1 MLSGLTTLRPTRFT
15 NDTAMPNITV
25 SPYLPA
31 SANSSLGSVYTRTT
45 LLRKMPH
52 ILLIFALSLLA
63 SSSIWA
69 QVGWNKAYENG
80 LVVSAEGV
88 ASEVGRHILQQ
99 GGNAV
104 DAAIA
109 VQFALAVT
117 LPRAGNLGGGGFM
130 VAHMADGTVASL
142 DFRERA
148 PGLAHRDM
156 YLDPDGK
163 YLSDL
168 SKTGALAVGVP
179 GTVDGMVKAHAR
191 FGSLPWED
199 LVAPAIALAR
209 EGYALSYSQASSL
222 NYTGSAFAPFEASR
236 KYFWAPCEKPSGS
249 TNTAMA
255 TNVVKATNTAMA
267 TNVAKATNTAMATNV
282 AKAANTA
289 EVTNVAKS
297 TNAAEAT
304 NVAKA
309 ANTSTS
315 NPTNAARANDP
326 GAEAAIMSVK
336 DPENPTDQVCRA
348 FEEGEHFQQND
359 LARTLEA
366 VAERGREGFYGGWVA
381 DRIVQTME
389 KYDGLISHEDLK
401 AYESVW
407 REPYVVDFRG
417 YRLHIMPPPSSG
429 SIAVGQIL
437 RMMETQELDSLEHHS
452 AAYYHLLAE
461 AMRRAFADRAHY
473 LGDPDFYP
481 VPSKAL
487 GESDYAAE
495 RMASFNPGQ
504 ATPSDNIRHGEVSM
518 IKESYE
524 TTHFSI
530 IDAQGNAVGIT
541 TTLNGSF
548 GSKLAVDGAGF
559 LLNNE
564 MDDFSAQPGT
574 PNMFGLLGGEA
585 NAIEPG
591 KRMLSSMT
599 PIIVSKDGQVRM
611 VAGAAGGPRIITAT
625 LQNVLNVV
633 LFDMNA
639 QQANAAPRIHHQ
651 WYPDR
656 LLFDPMSLSADTQ
669 ALLRAKGHSLAQTTL
684 ARVHSIVVD
693 SQGRLTG
700 GVDPRGDGYAA
711 GY

>member
-1 MLSGLTTLRPTRFT
+1 MLSGLTTLRPIRFT
-15 NDTAMPNITV
+15 NVTAMPNITV
-25 SPYLPA
+25 SPYQAVAVKSP
-31 SANSSLGSVYTRTT
+31 LGFMYT
-45 LLRKMPH
+45 KPISFSKVPH
-52 ILLIFALSLLA
+52 ILLIVALTMLA

-130 VAHMADGTVASL
+130 VVHMADGTVASL

-156 YLDPDGK
+156 YLDSGGN

-179 GTVDGMVKAHAR
+179 GTVDGMVNAYAR
-191 FGSLPWED
+191 FGSLPWAD

-222 NYTGSAFAPFEASR
+222 NYTGSVFAPFEASR
-236 KYFWAPCEKPSGS
+236 KYFWAPCEKLSVS
-249 TNTAMA
+249 T
-255 TNVVKATNTAMA
+255 
-267 TNVAKATNTAMATNV
+267 
-282 AKAANTA
+282 
-289 EVTNVAKS
+289 
-297 TNAAEAT
+297 
-304 NVAKA
+304 
-309 ANTSTS
+309 NTSTS
-315 NPTNAARANDP
+315 NLTKATKGNDP
-326 GAEAAIMSVK
+326 GAEVAIMSGK
-336 DPENPTDQVCRA
+336 DPENPTDEACRA
-348 FEEGEHFQQND
+348 FEEGEHFQQSD

-366 VAERGREGFYGGWVA
+366 VAEKGREGFYGGWVA

-407 REPYVVDFRG
+407 REPYEVDFRG

-437 RMMETQELDSLEHHS
+437 LMMETQELDSLEHHS

-481 VPSKAL
+481 VPSQAL
-487 GESDYAAE
+487 SESDYAAE
-495 RMASFNPGQ
+495 RMASFDPNR
-504 ATPSDNIRHGEVSM
+504 ATPSDKIRHGEVSM

-585 NAIEPG
+585 NAIAPG

-669 ALLRAKGHSLAQTTL
+669 DLLRTKGHSLAQTTL

>member
-1 MLSGLTTLRPTRFT
+1 
-15 NDTAMPNITV
+15 MPNITV
-25 SPYLPA
+25 SPYQAVAVKSP
-31 SANSSLGSVYTRTT
+31 LGFMYT
-45 LLRKMPH
+45 KPISFSKVPH
-52 ILLIFALSLLA
+52 ILLIFALTMLA

-130 VAHMADGTVASL
+130 VVHMADGTVASL

-156 YLDPDGK
+156 YLDSGGN

-179 GTVDGMVKAHAR
+179 GTVDGMVNAHAR
-191 FGSLPWED
+191 FGSLPWAD

-236 KYFWAPCEKPSGS
+236 KYFWAPCEKLSVS
-249 TNTAMA
+249 
-255 TNVVKATNTAMA
+255 TNTAMA
-267 TNVAKATNTAMATNV
+267 TNVAK
-282 AKAANTA
+282 
-289 EVTNVAKS
+289 S
-297 TNAAEAT
+297 
-304 NVAKA
+304 

-315 NPTNAARANDP
+315 NLTKATKGNDP
-326 GAEAAIMSVK
+326 GAEVAIMSGK
-336 DPENPTDQVCRA
+336 DPENPTDEACRV
-348 FEEGEHFQQND
+348 FEEGEHFQQSD

-366 VAERGREGFYGGWVA
+366 VAEKGREGFYGGWVA

-407 REPYVVDFRG
+407 REPYEVDFRG

-487 GESDYAAE
+487 SESDYAAE
-495 RMASFNPGQ
+495 RMASFDPNR
-504 ATPSDNIRHGEVSM
+504 ATPSDKIRHGEVSM

-585 NAIEPG
+585 NAIAPG

-669 ALLRAKGHSLAQTTL
+669 DLLRTKGHSLAQTTL

>member
-1 MLSGLTTLRPTRFT
+1 
-15 NDTAMPNITV
+15 MPNITV
-25 SPYLPA
+25 SPYQAVAVKSP
-31 SANSSLGSVYTRTT
+31 LGFMYT
-45 LLRKMPH
+45 KPISFSKVPH
-52 ILLIFALSLLA
+52 ILLIFALTMLA

-130 VAHMADGTVASL
+130 VVHMADGTVASL

-156 YLDPDGK
+156 YLDSGGN

-179 GTVDGMVKAHAR
+179 GTVDGMVNAHAR
-191 FGSLPWED
+191 FGSLPWAD

-222 NYTGSAFAPFEASR
+222 NYTGSAFAPFAASR
-236 KYFWAPCEKPSGS
+236 TYFWAPCEKLSVS
-249 TNTAMA
+249 T
-255 TNVVKATNTAMA
+255 
-267 TNVAKATNTAMATNV
+267 
-282 AKAANTA
+282 
-289 EVTNVAKS
+289 
-297 TNAAEAT
+297 
-304 NVAKA
+304 
-309 ANTSTS
+309 NTSTS
-315 NPTNAARANDP
+315 NLTKATKGNDP
-326 GAEAAIMSVK
+326 GAEVAIMSGK
-336 DPENPTDQVCRA
+336 DPENPTDEACRV
-348 FEEGEHFQQND
+348 FEEGEHFQQSD

-366 VAERGREGFYGGWVA
+366 VAEKGREGFYGGWVA

-407 REPYVVDFRG
+407 REPYEMDFRG

-473 LGDPDFYP
+473 LGDPYFYP

-487 GESDYAAE
+487 SESDYAAE
-495 RMASFNPGQ
+495 RMASFDPNR
-504 ATPSDNIRHGEVSM
+504 ATPSDKIRHGEVSM

-548 GSKLAVDGAGF
+548 GSNLAVDGAGF

-585 NAIEPG
+585 NAIAPG

-669 ALLRAKGHSLAQTTL
+669 DLLRTKGHSLAQTTL

>member
-1 MLSGLTTLRPTRFT
+1 
-15 NDTAMPNITV
+15 MPNITV
-25 SPYLPA
+25 SPYQAVAVKSP
-31 SANSSLGSVYTRTT
+31 LGFMYT
-45 LLRKMPH
+45 KPISFSKVPH
-52 ILLIFALSLLA
+52 ILLIFALTMLA

-130 VAHMADGTVASL
+130 VVHMADGTVASL

-156 YLDPDGK
+156 YLDSGGN

-191 FGSLPWED
+191 FGSLPWAD

-236 KYFWAPCEKPSGS
+236 KYFWMPCEKPSVS
-249 TNTAMA
+249 TNTA
-255 TNVVKATNTAMA
+255 KATNLAMA
-267 TNVAKATNTAMATNV
+267 SNAAKATNT
-282 AKAANTA
+282 
-289 EVTNVAKS
+289 
-297 TNAAEAT
+297 
-304 NVAKA
+304 AKA

-315 NPTNAARANDP
+315 NVTNTARAKDP
-326 GAEAAIMSVK
+326 GAEAAIMSGK
-336 DPENPTDQVCRA
+336 DTEKTSGEACRT
-348 FEEGEHFQQND
+348 FVEGEHFQQSD

-366 VAERGREGFYGGWVA
+366 VAEKGREGFYGGWVA
-381 DRIVQTME
+381 DQIVQTME

-407 REPYVVDFRG
+407 REPYEMDFRG

-487 GESDYAAE
+487 SESDYAAE
-495 RMASFNPGQ
+495 RMASFDPNR
-504 ATPSDNIRHGEVSM
+504 ATPSDKIRHGEVSM

-599 PIIVSKDGQVRM
+599 PIIVSKNGQVRM

-625 LQNVLNVV
+625 LQNVLNVL

-669 ALLRAKGHSLAQTTL
+669 ALLRAQGHELGQTNL

>member
-1 MLSGLTTLRPTRFT
+1 
-15 NDTAMPNITV
+15 MPNTTD
-25 SPYLPA
+25 SPNQAVAVHSQLGFTDTKAISFNKLPH
-31 SANSSLGSVYTRTT
+31 
-45 LLRKMPH
+45 K
-52 ILLIFALSLLA
+52 LLIFALSILA

-80 LVVSAEGV
+80 LVVSAEGA

-156 YLDPDGK
+156 YLDSGGN

-191 FGSLPWED
+191 FGSMPWAD

-222 NYTGSAFAPFEASR
+222 NYAGSAFAPFEASR
-236 KYFWAPCEKPSGS
+236 KYFWAPCKKPSIP
-249 TNTAMA
+249 TNS
-255 TNVVKATNTAMA
+255 
-267 TNVAKATNTAMATNV
+267 AKATNLT
-282 AKAANTA
+282 KAAN
-289 EVTNVAKS
+289 S
-297 TNAAEAT
+297 
-304 NVAKA
+304 
-309 ANTSTS
+309 STS
-315 NPTNAARANDP
+315 EQEYHARANDP
-326 GAEAAIMSVK
+326 GEEAAIMSDK
-336 DPENPTDQVCRA
+336 DPEKSSDQPCRA
-348 FEEGEHFQQND
+348 FEEGEHFQQTD
-359 LARTLEA
+359 LAQTL
-366 VAERGREGFYGGWVA
+366 VAIAENGRDGFYGGWVA
-381 DRIVQTME
+381 ERIIETMQS
-389 KYDGLISHEDLK
+389 YDGLISQEDLK

-407 REPYVVDFRG
+407 REPYEVFFRG

-437 RMMETQELDSLEHHS
+437 RMMETQGLDSMEYHS

-461 AMRRAFADRAHY
+461 AMRRAFADRAHF
-473 LGDPDFYP
+473 LGDPDYYP
-481 VPSKAL
+481 VPIEAL
-487 GESDYAAE
+487 SQGDYATE
-495 RMASFNPGQ
+495 RMASFNPDR
-504 ATPSDNIRHGEVSM
+504 ATPSDDIAHGKVAM
-518 IKESYE
+518 HKESYE

-530 IDAQGNAVGIT
+530 MDAQGNAVGIT

-559 LLNNE
+559 MLNNE

-585 NAIEPG
+585 NAIAPG

-599 PIIVSKDGQVRM
+599 PIIVSKDGQVKM
-611 VAGAAGGPRIITAT
+611 IAGAAGGPRIISAT
-625 LQNVLNVV
+625 LQNVLNVI
-633 LFDMNA
+633 LFGMNA

-656 LLFDPMSLSADTQ
+656 LLFDPLSLSADTQ

-693 SQGRLTG
+693 SQGRRTG

>member
-1 MLSGLTTLRPTRFT
+1 
-15 NDTAMPNITV
+15 MPNITD
-25 SPYLPA
+25 SPNQAIAVNSPLGLMYSKPLLLSKLPH
-31 SANSSLGSVYTRTT
+31 
-45 LLRKMPH
+45 M
-52 ILLIFALSLLA
+52 LLIFALSMLA

-130 VAHMADGTVASL
+130 VVHMADGTVASL

-156 YLDPDGK
+156 YLDSGGN

-191 FGSLPWED
+191 FGSLPWAD

-236 KYFWAPCEKPSGS
+236 KYFWAPCEKPSIS
-249 TNTAMA
+249 TNTAKA
-255 TNVVKATNTAMA
+255 AYVVKATNTAKA
-267 TNVAKATNTAMATNV
+267 TNADKATNT
-282 AKAANTA
+282 
-289 EVTNVAKS
+289 
-297 TNAAEAT
+297 
-304 NVAKA
+304 AKA

-315 NPTNAARANDP
+315 KVTNTGRANDP
-326 GAEAAIMSVK
+326 GAEAAIMSGK
-336 DPENPTDQVCRA
+336 DAEKPSGEACRA
-348 FEEGEHFQQND
+348 FEEGEHFEQTD

-366 VAERGREGFYGGWVA
+366 VAETGREGFYGGWVA

-407 REPYVVDFRG
+407 REPYEVDFRG

-461 AMRRAFADRAHY
+461 AMRRAFADRAQY

-481 VPSKAL
+481 VPSQAL
-487 GESDYAAE
+487 SESDYAAE
-495 RMASFNPGQ
+495 RMASFDPDR
-504 ATPSDNIRHGEVSM
+504 ATPSDKIRHGEVSM
-518 IKESYE
+518 LKESYE

-530 IDAQGNAVGIT
+530 MDAQGNAVGIT

-599 PIIVSKDGQVRM
+599 PIIVSKDGQVKM
-611 VAGAAGGPRIITAT
+611 IAGAAGGPRIITAT
-625 LQNVLNVV
+625 LQNVLNVL

-669 ALLRAKGHSLAQTTL
+669 ALLRAKGHELGQTTL

>member
-1 MLSGLTTLRPTRFT
+1 
-15 NDTAMPNITV
+15 MPNITV
-25 SPYLPA
+25 SPYQAVAVKSPLGLMYSKPLLLSKLPH
-31 SANSSLGSVYTRTT
+31 
-45 LLRKMPH
+45 M
-52 ILLIFALSLLA
+52 LLIFALTMLA
-63 SSSIWA
+63 SSCIWA

-156 YLDPDGK
+156 YLDSGGN

-179 GTVDGMVKAHAR
+179 GTVDGMVNAHAR
-191 FGSLPWED
+191 FGSLPWAD

-236 KYFWAPCEKPSGS
+236 KYFWAPCEKPSVS
-249 TNTAMA
+249 TNTAEA
-255 TNVVKATNTAMA
+255 TNA
-267 TNVAKATNTAMATNV
+267 AKATNTGKAT
-282 AKAANTA
+282 
-289 EVTNVAKS
+289 
-297 TNAAEAT
+297 
-304 NVAKA
+304 
-309 ANTSTS
+309 NTSTS
-315 NPTNAARANDP
+315 NVTNTARAKDP
-326 GAEAAIMSVK
+326 RAEAAIMSGK
-336 DPENPTDQVCRA
+336 DTEKPSGEACRA
-348 FEEGEHFQQND
+348 FEEGEHFQQTD

-366 VAERGREGFYGGWVA
+366 VAEKGREGFYGGWVA

-407 REPYVVDFRG
+407 REPYEVDFRG

-481 VPSKAL
+481 VPSQAL
-487 GESDYAAE
+487 SESDYAAE
-495 RMASFNPGQ
+495 RMASFDPDR
-504 ATPSDNIRHGEVSM
+504 ATPSDKIRHGQISM
-518 IKESYE
+518 LKESDE

-530 IDAQGNAVGIT
+530 MDAQGNAVGIT

-625 LQNVLNVV
+625 LQNVLNVL

-669 ALLRAKGHSLAQTTL
+669 ALLRAKGHELGQTTL

>member
-1 MLSGLTTLRPTRFT
+1 MLSGLTTLRPIRFT
-15 NDTAMPNITV
+15 NVTTMPNITV
-25 SPYLPA
+25 SPYQAVAVKSP
-31 SANSSLGSVYTRTT
+31 LGFMYT
-45 LLRKMPH
+45 KPISFSKVPH
-52 ILLIFALSLLA
+52 ILLIFALTMLA

-130 VAHMADGTVASL
+130 VVHMADGTVASL

-156 YLDPDGK
+156 YLDSGGN

-179 GTVDGMVKAHAR
+179 GTVDGMVNAHAR
-191 FGSLPWED
+191 FGSLPWAD

-236 KYFWAPCEKPSGS
+236 KYFWAPCEKLSVS
-249 TNTAMA
+249 TNTAEA
-255 TNVVKATNTAMA
+255 ANA
-267 TNVAKATNTAMATNV
+267 AKATN
-282 AKAANTA
+282 
-289 EVTNVAKS
+289 S
-297 TNAAEAT
+297 TEAT
-304 NVAKA
+304 NLAKA

-315 NPTNAARANDP
+315 NVTNTARANDP
-326 GAEAAIMSVK
+326 GAEAAIMSGK
-336 DPENPTDQVCRA
+336 DTEKTSGEACRT
-348 FEEGEHFQQND
+348 FVEGEHFQQSD

-366 VAERGREGFYGGWVA
+366 VAEKGREGFYGGWVA

-407 REPYVVDFRG
+407 REPYEMDFRG

-452 AAYYHLLAE
+452 AAYYHLMAE

-487 GESDYAAE
+487 SESDYAAE
-495 RMASFNPGQ
+495 RMASFDPNR
-504 ATPSDNIRHGEVSM
+504 ATPSDKIRHGEVFM

-625 LQNVLNVV
+625 LQNVLNVL

-669 ALLRAKGHSLAQTTL
+669 ALLRAQGHELGQTNL

>member
-1 MLSGLTTLRPTRFT
+1 
-15 NDTAMPNITV
+15 MPNITDYPNKAV
-25 SPYLPA
+25 AVTSPLGFIYRKAVLLNKLPH
-31 SANSSLGSVYTRTT
+31 
-45 LLRKMPH
+45 M
-52 ILLIFALSLLA
+52 LLIFALSTVA

-130 VAHMADGTVASL
+130 VVHMADGTVASL

-156 YLDPDGK
+156 YLDSGGN

-179 GTVDGMVKAHAR
+179 GTVDGMVNAHAR
-191 FGSLPWED
+191 FGSLPWAD

-236 KYFWAPCEKPSGS
+236 KYFWAPGEKPSVS
-249 TNTAMA
+249 TNTA
-255 TNVVKATNTAMA
+255 KAT
-267 TNVAKATNTAMATNV
+267 
-282 AKAANTA
+282 
-289 EVTNVAKS
+289 
-297 TNAAEAT
+297 
-304 NVAKA
+304 
-309 ANTSTS
+309 NTSTS
-315 NPTNAARANDP
+315 NPTNATKANDP
-326 GAEAAIMSVK
+326 VAEAAIMSGE
-336 DPENPTDQVCRA
+336 DAEQPSCEACRA

-366 VAERGREGFYGGWVA
+366 VAEKGREGFYGGWVA
-381 DRIVQTME
+381 DRLVQTME
-389 KYDGLISHEDLK
+389 AYDGLISHEDLK

-407 REPYVVDFRG
+407 REPYEVDFRG
-417 YRLHIMPPPSSG
+417 CRLHIMPPPSSG

-481 VPSKAL
+481 VPSQAL
-487 GESDYAAE
+487 SGSDYAAE
-495 RMASFNPGQ
+495 RMASFDPDR
-504 ATPSDNIRHGEVSM
+504 ATPSDNIRHGEV
-518 IKESYE
+518 Y
-524 TTHFSI
+524 
-530 IDAQGNAVGIT
+530 
-541 TTLNGSF
+541 
-548 GSKLAVDGAGF
+548 
-559 LLNNE
+559 
-564 MDDFSAQPGT
+564 
-574 PNMFGLLGGEA
+574 
-585 NAIEPG
+585 
-591 KRMLSSMT
+591 MLWELY
-599 PIIVSKDGQVRM
+599 
-611 VAGAAGGPRIITAT
+611 
-625 LQNVLNVV
+625 LQL
-633 LFDMNA
+633 
-639 QQANAAPRIHHQ
+639 
-651 WYPDR
+651 
-656 LLFDPMSLSADTQ
+656 
-669 ALLRAKGHSLAQTTL
+669 
-684 ARVHSIVVD
+684 
-693 SQGRLTG
+693 
-700 GVDPRGDGYAA
+700 
-711 GY
+711 

>member
-1 MLSGLTTLRPTRFT
+1 MLSGLTTLRPIRFT
-15 NDTAMPNITV
+15 NVTAMPNITV
-25 SPYLPA
+25 SPYQAVAVKSP
-31 SANSSLGSVYTRTT
+31 LGFMYT
-45 LLRKMPH
+45 KPISFSKVPH
-52 ILLIFALSLLA
+52 ILLIFALTMLA

-130 VAHMADGTVASL
+130 VVHMADGTVASL

-156 YLDPDGK
+156 YLDSGGN

-191 FGSLPWED
+191 FGSLPWAD

-236 KYFWAPCEKPSGS
+236 KYFWAPCEKLSVS
-249 TNTAMA
+249 TNTAE
-255 TNVVKATNTAMA
+255 
-267 TNVAKATNTAMATNV
+267 
-282 AKAANTA
+282 AANA
-289 EVTNVAKS
+289 
-297 TNAAEAT
+297 
-304 NVAKA
+304 AKA

-315 NPTNAARANDP
+315 NVTNTARANDP
-326 GAEAAIMSVK
+326 GAEAAIMSGK
-336 DPENPTDQVCRA
+336 DTEKPSGEACRA
-348 FEEGEHFQQND
+348 FEEGEHFQQTD

-366 VAERGREGFYGGWVA
+366 VAEKGREGFYGGWVA

-407 REPYVVDFRG
+407 REPYEVDFRG

-461 AMRRAFADRAHY
+461 AMRRAFADRAQY

-481 VPSKAL
+481 VPSQAL
-487 GESDYAAE
+487 SESDYATE
-495 RMASFNPGQ
+495 RMASFDPDR
-504 ATPSDNIRHGEVSM
+504 ATPSDKIRHGQISM
-518 IKESYE
+518 LKESDE

-530 IDAQGNAVGIT
+530 MDAQGNAVGIT

-599 PIIVSKDGQVRM
+599 PIIVSKNGQVRM

-625 LQNVLNVV
+625 LQNVLNVL

-669 ALLRAKGHSLAQTTL
+669 ALLRAQGHELGQTNL

>member
-1 MLSGLTTLRPTRFT
+1 VKMLSGLTTLRPIRFT
-15 NDTAMPNITV
+15 NDTAMPNIAV
-25 SPYLPA
+25 SPYQAA
-31 SANSSLGSVYTRTT
+31 SATPPFGLIYT
-45 LLRKMPH
+45 KAASFSKVPH

-148 PGLAHRDM
+148 PGLAYRDM
-156 YLDPDGK
+156 YLDTDGN

-191 FGSLPWED
+191 FGSLPWAD
-199 LVAPAIALAR
+199 LVAPAIVLAR

-222 NYTGSAFAPFEASR
+222 NYNGSAFTPFEASR
-236 KYFWAPCEKPSGS
+236 KYFWAPCEKPSVS
-249 TNTAMA
+249 TNTAKGS
-255 TNVVKATNTAMA
+255 NVDKDA
-267 TNVAKATNTAMATNV
+267 
-282 AKAANTA
+282 
-289 EVTNVAKS
+289 S
-297 TNAAEAT
+297 
-304 NVAKA
+304 
-309 ANTSTS
+309 TSTS
-315 NPTNAARANDP
+315 NPENTEKATNP
-326 GAEAAIMSVK
+326 GEA
-336 DPENPTDQVCRA
+336 CRA
-348 FEEGEHFQQND
+348 FEEGEHFQQTD
-359 LARTLEA
+359 LALTLEA
-366 VAERGREGFYGGWVA
+366 VVEKGREGFYGGWVA

-401 AYESVW
+401 VYESVW
-407 REPYVVDFRG
+407 REPYEVDFRG

-481 VPSKAL
+481 VPSQAL
-487 GESDYAAE
+487 SESDYAVE
-495 RMASFNPGQ
+495 RMASFDPDQ
-504 ATPSDNIRHGEVSM
+504 ATPSDKIRHGEVSM
-518 IKESYE
+518 LKESHE

-599 PIIVSKDGQVRM
+599 PIIVSKGGQVRM

-625 LQNVLNVV
+625 LQNVLNVM
-633 LFDMNA
+633 LFDMKA

-669 ALLRAKGHSLAQTTL
+669 ALLRAKGHELGQTTL

-693 SQGRLTG
+693 LQGRLTG

>member
-1 MLSGLTTLRPTRFT
+1 ML
-15 NDTAMPNITV
+15 NNTV
-25 SPYLPA
+25 STSQA
-31 SANSSLGSVYTRTT
+31 KSANSPLGLNNTKTV
-45 LLRKMPH
+45 LLSKMPR
-52 ILLIFALSLLA
+52 ILLLLSLSILA
-63 SSSIWA
+63 SASIWA

-80 LVVSAEGV
+80 LVVSAEGA
-88 ASEVGRHILQQ
+88 ASEVGRYILQQ

-109 VQFALAVT
+109 VQFALTVT

-156 YLDPDGK
+156 YLDSEGN

-179 GTVDGMVKAHAR
+179 GTVDGMTKAYAR
-191 FGSLPWED
+191 FGSMPWAD

-222 NYTGSAFAPFEASR
+222 NYAGLAFAPFEASK
-236 KYFWAPCEKPSGS
+236 KYFWASCEKSDIS
-249 TNTAMA
+249 TNMNSAE
-255 TNVVKATNTAMA
+255 VVSLDKATNS
-267 TNVAKATNTAMATNV
+267 
-282 AKAANTA
+282 
-289 EVTNVAKS
+289 S
-297 TNAAEAT
+297 TDNSKNEA
-304 NVAKA
+304 
-309 ANTSTS
+309 
-315 NPTNAARANDP
+315 
-326 GAEAAIMSVK
+326 
-336 DPENPTDQVCRA
+336 CRA
-348 FEEGEHFQQND
+348 FEEGEHFQQID

-366 VAERGREGFYGGWVA
+366 IAENGRDGFYEGWVAERILE
-381 DRIVQTME
+381 TMT
-389 KYDGLISHEDLK
+389 KYNGLISHEDLK
-401 AYESVW
+401 AYKSIW
-407 REPYVVDFRG
+407 RIPYKVNFRG
-417 YRLHIMPPPSSG
+417 YQLHIMPPPSSG

-437 RMMETQELDSLEHHS
+437 RMMETQDLDSMEHHS
-452 AAYYHLLAE
+452 AAYYHLLTE

-473 LGDPDFYP
+473 LGDPDFYSIP
-481 VPSKAL
+481 NEELSKSA
-487 GESDYAAE
+487 YAAE
-495 RMASFNPGQ
+495 RMASFDPDR
-504 ATPSDNIRHGEVSM
+504 ATPSDEITHGEVAM
-518 IKESYE
+518 LQESYE

-530 IDAQGNAVGIT
+530 MDSQGNAVGIT

-548 GSKLAVDGAGF
+548 GSKLAVNGAGF
-559 LLNNE
+559 MLNNE

-585 NAIEPG
+585 NAIAPG

-599 PIIVSKDGQVRM
+599 PIIVSKDGQVKM
-611 VAGAAGGPRIITAT
+611 IAGAAGGPRIISAT
-625 LQNVLNVV
+625 LQNVLNVL
-633 LFDMNA
+633 LFGMNA

-669 ALLRAKGHSLAQTTL
+669 ALLRAKGHSLTPTTL

-693 SQGRLTG
+693 SQGRRTG

>member
-1 MLSGLTTLRPTRFT
+1 
-15 NDTAMPNITV
+15 MPNITV
-25 SPYLPA
+25 SPYQAVAVKSP
-31 SANSSLGSVYTRTT
+31 LGFMYT
-45 LLRKMPH
+45 KPISFSKVPH
-52 ILLIFALSLLA
+52 ILLIFALTMLA

-130 VAHMADGTVASL
+130 VVHMADGTVASL

-156 YLDPDGK
+156 YLDSGGN

-191 FGSLPWED
+191 FGSLPWAD

-236 KYFWAPCEKPSGS
+236 KYFWAPCEKLSVS
-249 TNTAMA
+249 TNTAEA
-255 TNVVKATNTAMA
+255 ANA
-267 TNVAKATNTAMATNV
+267 AKATN
-282 AKAANTA
+282 
-289 EVTNVAKS
+289 S
-297 TNAAEAT
+297 TEAT
-304 NVAKA
+304 NAAKA

-315 NPTNAARANDP
+315 NVTNTARANDP
-326 GAEAAIMSVK
+326 GAEAAIMSGK
-336 DPENPTDQVCRA
+336 DTEKTSGEACRT
-348 FEEGEHFQQND
+348 FVEGEHFQQSD

-366 VAERGREGFYGGWVA
+366 VAEKGREGFYGGWVA

-407 REPYVVDFRG
+407 REPYEMDFRG

-487 GESDYAAE
+487 SESDYAAE
-495 RMASFNPGQ
+495 RMASFDPNR
-504 ATPSDNIRHGEVSM
+504 ATPSDKIRHGEVSM

-599 PIIVSKDGQVRM
+599 PIIVSKNGQVRM

-625 LQNVLNVV
+625 LQNVLNVL

-669 ALLRAKGHSLAQTTL
+669 ALLRAQGHELGQTNL

>member
-1 MLSGLTTLRPTRFT
+1 MMLGLTTFNYILFKNHTT
-15 NDTAMPNITV
+15 MPNVTFYTNQTAY
-25 SPYLPA
+25 SY
-31 SANSSLGSVYTRTT
+31 SLFGLMHTKAALIRSVP
-45 LLRKMPH
+45 L
-52 ILLIFALSLLA
+52 ILLFIGLFLSM
-63 SSSIWA
+63 SFSVRA
-69 QVGWNKAYENG
+69 QIGWNKAYENG
-80 LVVSAEGV
+80 LVVTAEGT
-88 ASEVGRHILQQ
+88 ASKVGRHILQQ
-99 GGNAV
+99 GGNAI

-148 PGLAHRDM
+148 PMLAHRDM
-156 YLDPDGK
+156 YLDSDGK

-168 SKTGALAVGVP
+168 SKTGSLAVGVP
-179 GTVDGMVKAHAR
+179 GTVDGMAKAHSR
-191 FGSLPWED
+191 FGSLAWAD
-199 LVAPAIALAR
+199 LIAPAIALAS

-222 NYTGSAFAPFEASR
+222 NNAGSAFAPFEESR
-236 KYFWAPCEKPSGS
+236 KYFWAPCEKPNISS
-249 TNTAMA
+249 NTMK
-255 TNVVKATNTAMA
+255 TSN
-267 TNVAKATNTAMATNV
+267 
-282 AKAANTA
+282 
-289 EVTNVAKS
+289 S
-297 TNAAEAT
+297 AEAT
-304 NVAKA
+304 N
-309 ANTSTS
+309 TSS
-315 NPTNAARANDP
+315 GDQKN
-326 GAEAAIMSVK
+326 EA
-336 DPENPTDQVCRA
+336 CRA
-348 FEEGEHFQQND
+348 FGEGEYFLQID

-366 VAERGREGFYGGWVA
+366 IAENGRDGFYEGWVAERFV
-381 DRIVQTME
+381 DTMT
-389 KYDGLISHEDLK
+389 KYNGLISHEDLE

-407 REPYVVDFRG
+407 RKPYEVDFQG

-437 RMMETQELDSLEHHS
+437 RMMETQELDSMKHHS

-473 LGDPDFYP
+473 LGDPDYFP

-487 GESDYAAE
+487 SHSDYATE
-495 RMASFNPGQ
+495 RMASFDLDR
-504 ATPSDNIRHGEVSM
+504 ATPSEDLVHGEVT
-518 IKESYE
+518 ILQESYE

-530 IDAQGNAVGIT
+530 MDAQGNAVGIT

-559 LLNNE
+559 MLNNE
-564 MDDFSAQPGT
+564 MDDFSAQPGM

-585 NAIEPG
+585 NAIAPG

-599 PIIVSKDGQVRM
+599 PIIVSKDGQVKM
-611 VAGAAGGPRIITAT
+611 IAGAAGGPRIISAT
-625 LQNVLNVV
+625 LQNVLNVL

-656 LLFDPMSLSADTQ
+656 LFFDHMSLSADTQ
-669 ALLRAKGHSLAQTTL
+669 ALLRTKGHSLAQTTL

-693 SQGRLTG
+693 SKGHLTG

>member
-1 MLSGLTTLRPTRFT
+1 MLNNT
-15 NDTAMPNITV
+15 
-25 SPYLPA
+25 LPA
-31 SANSSLGSVYTRTT
+31 SQARSGNSPLGLINTKAILFS
-45 LLRKMPH
+45 KMSH
-52 ILLIFALSLLA
+52 ILLLLSLSILA

-69 QVGWNKAYENG
+69 QVGWNKAYKNG
-80 LVVSAEGV
+80 LVVSAEGA
-88 ASEVGRHILQQ
+88 ASEVGRYILQK

-156 YLDPDGK
+156 YLDSEGN

-179 GTVDGMVKAHAR
+179 GTVDGMAKAYAR
-191 FGSLPWED
+191 FGSMPWAD

-209 EGYALSYSQASSL
+209 EGFTLSYSQASSL
-222 NYTGSAFAPFEASR
+222 NYAGLAFAPFETSR
-236 KYFWAPCEKPSGS
+236 KYFWASCKKSDSS
-249 TNTAMA
+249 TNMNSAE
-255 TNVVKATNTAMA
+255 VISLEKATNS
-267 TNVAKATNTAMATNV
+267 
-282 AKAANTA
+282 
-289 EVTNVAKS
+289 S
-297 TNAAEAT
+297 TDNSKNEA
-304 NVAKA
+304 
-309 ANTSTS
+309 
-315 NPTNAARANDP
+315 
-326 GAEAAIMSVK
+326 
-336 DPENPTDQVCRA
+336 CRA
-348 FEEGEHFQQND
+348 FEEGEHFQQID

-366 VAERGREGFYGGWVA
+366 IAENGRDGFYEGWVAER
-381 DRIVQTME
+381 IVETMT
-389 KYDGLISHEDLK
+389 KYNGLISHEDLK
-401 AYESVW
+401 TYKSIW
-407 REPYVVDFRG
+407 RIPYKVNFRG
-417 YRLHIMPPPSSG
+417 YQLHIMPPPSSG

-437 RMMETQELDSLEHHS
+437 RMIETQELDSMEHHS
-452 AAYYHLLAE
+452 AAYYHLLTE

-473 LGDPDFYP
+473 LGDPDFYSIP
-481 VPSKAL
+481 NEELSQS
-487 GESDYAAE
+487 GYAAE
-495 RMASFNPGQ
+495 RMASFDPDR
-504 ATPSDNIRHGEVSM
+504 ATPSDEITHGEVAM
-518 IKESYE
+518 LQESYE

-530 IDAQGNAVGIT
+530 MDAQGNAVGIT

-559 LLNNE
+559 MLNNE
-564 MDDFSAQPGT
+564 MDDFSAQPGM
-574 PNMFGLLGGEA
+574 PNMFGLLGGDA

-599 PIIVSKDGQVRM
+599 PVIVSKDGQIKM
-611 VAGAAGGPRIITAT
+611 IAGAAGGPRIISAT
-625 LQNVLNVV
+625 LQNVLNVL
-633 LFDMNA
+633 LFGMNA

-656 LLFDPMSLSADTQ
+656 LFFDPMSLSADTQ
-669 ALLRAKGHSLAQTTL
+669 ALLKAKGHSLAQSTL

-693 SQGRLTG
+693 SKGHLTG

>member
-1 MLSGLTTLRPTRFT
+1 MLSGLTNLRSIQYTK
-15 NDTAMPNITV
+15 DSAMLKITVFSSQAKSLNSPHGLIHTKAVLLSKIPNI
-25 SPYLPA
+25 
-31 SANSSLGSVYTRTT
+31 
-45 LLRKMPH
+45 LLLMV
-52 ILLIFALSLLA
+52 ISILA

-69 QVGWNKAYENG
+69 QVGWNKAYKNG
-80 LVVSAEGV
+80 LVVSAEGA
-88 ASEVGRHILQQ
+88 ASKVGRYILQQ

-156 YLDPDGK
+156 YLDSEGN

-179 GTVDGMVKAHAR
+179 GTVDGMAKAHAR
-191 FGSLPWED
+191 FGSMPWAD
-199 LVAPAIALAR
+199 LVAPAISLAR

-222 NYTGSAFAPFEASR
+222 NYTSSAFAPFEASR
-236 KYFWAPCEKPSGS
+236 KYFWATCEKSNIP
-249 TNTAMA
+249 TNTNIAEA
-255 TNVVKATNTAMA
+255 ASVDKATNSSTDDSK
-267 TNVAKATNTAMATNV
+267 N
-282 AKAANTA
+282 
-289 EVTNVAKS
+289 KS
-297 TNAAEAT
+297 
-304 NVAKA
+304 
-309 ANTSTS
+309 
-315 NPTNAARANDP
+315 
-326 GAEAAIMSVK
+326 
-336 DPENPTDQVCRA
+336 CRA
-348 FEEGEHFQQND
+348 FEEGEHFQQID
-359 LARTLEA
+359 LALTLEA
-366 VAERGREGFYGGWVA
+366 IAENGRDGFYKGWVAER
-381 DRIVQTME
+381 IVKTMK
-389 KYDGLISHEDLK
+389 KYNGLISHEDLM
-401 AYESVW
+401 AYKSVW
-407 REPYVVDFRG
+407 RVPYEINFRG

-437 RMMETQELDSLEHHS
+437 RMMETQELDSMEHHS
-452 AAYYHLLAE
+452 AAYYHLLTE

-473 LGDPDFYP
+473 LGDPDFYM
-481 VPSKAL
+481 VPNEAL
-487 GESDYAAE
+487 SQSGYAAD
-495 RMASFNPGQ
+495 RMASFDIDR
-504 ATPSDNIRHGEVSM
+504 ATPSEEIAHGEVA
-518 IKESYE
+518 ILQESYE

-548 GSKLAVDGAGF
+548 GSKLAVNGAGF
-559 LLNNE
+559 MLNNE

-585 NAIEPG
+585 NAIAPG

-599 PIIVSKDGQVRM
+599 PIIVSKDGKVKM
-611 VAGAAGGPRIITAT
+611 IAGAAGGPRIISAT
-625 LQNVLNVV
+625 LQNVLNVL
-633 LFDMNA
+633 LFGMNA

-651 WYPDR
+651 WYPDQ
-656 LLFDPMSLSADTQ
+656 LFFDPMSLSADTQ
-669 ALLRAKGHSLAQTTL
+669 ALLRAKGHSLTQTTL

-693 SQGRLTG
+693 SQGRRTG

>member
-1 MLSGLTTLRPTRFT
+1 
-15 NDTAMPNITV
+15 MPNTTD
-25 SPYLPA
+25 SPNQAVAVHSPLGFTDTKAISINKLPH
-31 SANSSLGSVYTRTT
+31 V
-45 LLRKMPH
+45 
-52 ILLIFALSLLA
+52 LLIFALSILA

-80 LVVSAEGV
+80 LVVSAEGA

-156 YLDPDGK
+156 YLDSGGS

-191 FGSLPWED
+191 FGSMPWAD

-222 NYTGSAFAPFEASR
+222 NYAGSAFAPFEASR
-236 KYFWAPCEKPSGS
+236 KYFWAPCKKPSVS
-249 TNTAMA
+249 TN
-255 TNVVKATNTAMA
+255 V
-267 TNVAKATNTAMATNV
+267 
-282 AKAANTA
+282 
-289 EVTNVAKS
+289 
-297 TNAAEAT
+297 
-304 NVAKA
+304 
-309 ANTSTS
+309 
-315 NPTNAARANDP
+315 ARANDP
-326 GAEAAIMSVK
+326 GAEAAIMSGEEAEK
-336 DPENPTDQVCRA
+336 SSDQPCRA
-348 FEEGEHFQQND
+348 FEEGEHFQQTD
-359 LARTLEA
+359 LAKTLEA
-366 VAERGREGFYGGWVA
+366 IARNGRDGFYEGWVAER
-381 DRIVQTME
+381 IVETME
-389 KYDGLISHEDLK
+389 RYDGLISQEDLK

-407 REPYVVDFRG
+407 REPYEVDFRG

-437 RMMETQELDSLEHHS
+437 RMMETQELDSMEYHS

-473 LGDPDFYP
+473 LGDPDYYP
-481 VPSKAL
+481 VPSQAL
-487 GESDYAAE
+487 SQSDYAAE
-495 RMASFNPGQ
+495 RMANFNPDR
-504 ATPSDNIRHGEVSM
+504 ATPSDEIAHGEVAM
-518 IKESYE
+518 LKESYE

-530 IDAQGNAVGIT
+530 MDAQGNAVGIT

-559 LLNNE
+559 MLNNE

-585 NAIEPG
+585 NAIAPG

-599 PIIVSKDGQVRM
+599 PIIVSKDGQVKM
-611 VAGAAGGPRIITAT
+611 IAGAAGGPRIITAT
-625 LQNVLNVV
+625 LQNVLNVL

-693 SQGRLTG
+693 SQGRRTG

>member
-1 MLSGLTTLRPTRFT
+1 
-15 NDTAMPNITV
+15 MPNITV
-25 SPYLPA
+25 SPYQA
-31 SANSSLGSVYTRTT
+31 VAVRSLLGLMYT
-45 LLRKMPH
+45 KPISFSKVPH
-52 ILLIFALSLLA
+52 ILLIFALTMLA
-63 SSSIWA
+63 SSCIWA

-148 PGLAHRDM
+148 PRLAHRDM
-156 YLDPDGK
+156 YLDSGGN

-179 GTVDGMVKAHAR
+179 GTVDGMVNAHAR
-191 FGSLPWED
+191 FGSLPWAD

-236 KYFWAPCEKPSGS
+236 KYFWAPCKKPTVS
-249 TNTAMA
+249 TNTA
-255 TNVVKATNTAMA
+255 
-267 TNVAKATNTAMATNV
+267 
-282 AKAANTA
+282 
-289 EVTNVAKS
+289 E
-297 TNAAEAT
+297 
-304 NVAKA
+304 A

-315 NPTNAARANDP
+315 NVTNTARAKDP
-326 GAEAAIMSVK
+326 GAEAAIMSGK
-336 DPENPTDQVCRA
+336 DTEKPSGEACRA
-348 FEEGEHFQQND
+348 FEEGEHFQQTD

-366 VAERGREGFYGGWVA
+366 VAEKGREGFYGGWVA

-407 REPYVVDFRG
+407 REPYEVDFRG

-481 VPSKAL
+481 VPSQAL
-487 GESDYAAE
+487 SESDYATE
-495 RMASFNPGQ
+495 RMASFDPDR
-504 ATPSDNIRHGEVSM
+504 ATPSDKIRHGQISM
-518 IKESYE
+518 LKESDE

-530 IDAQGNAVGIT
+530 VDAQGNAVGIT

-625 LQNVLNVV
+625 LQNVLNVL

-669 ALLRAKGHSLAQTTL
+669 ALLRAKGHELGQTTL

>member
-1 MLSGLTTLRPTRFT
+1 MLSGLTTLRPIRFT
-15 NDTAMPNITV
+15 NDTAMHHITV
-25 SPYLPA
+25 SPYQAVAVKSP
-31 SANSSLGSVYTRTT
+31 LGLMYT
-45 LLRKMPH
+45 KPISFSKVPH
-52 ILLIFALSLLA
+52 ILLIVALTMLA
-63 SSSIWA
+63 SSSLWA

-156 YLDPDGK
+156 YLDSDGK

-191 FGSLPWED
+191 FGSLPWAD

-222 NYTGSAFAPFEASR
+222 NYTGTAFAPFEASR
-236 KYFWAPCEKPSGS
+236 KYFWAPCEKPSVS
-249 TNTAMA
+249 
-255 TNVVKATNTAMA
+255 
-267 TNVAKATNTAMATNV
+267 TNTAMATNV
-282 AKAANTA
+282 AKAANTD
-289 EVTNVAKS
+289 
-297 TNAAEAT
+297 EAT
-304 NVAKA
+304 N
-309 ANTSTS
+309 T
-315 NPTNAARANDP
+315 
-326 GAEAAIMSVK
+326 AEAIGLA
-336 DPENPTDQVCRA
+336 NPTDEACRA
-348 FEEGEHFQQND
+348 FEEGEHFQQSD

-407 REPYVVDFRG
+407 RDPYEMDFRG

-487 GESDYAAE
+487 SESDYAAE
-495 RMASFNPGQ
+495 RMASFDPNR
-504 ATPSDNIRHGEVSM
+504 ATPSDKIRHGEVSM

-585 NAIEPG
+585 NAIAPG

>member
-1 MLSGLTTLRPTRFT
+1 
-15 NDTAMPNITV
+15 MPNITV
-25 SPYLPA
+25 SPYQAVAVKSPLGLMYSKPLLLSKLPH
-31 SANSSLGSVYTRTT
+31 
-45 LLRKMPH
+45 M
-52 ILLIFALSLLA
+52 LLIFALTMLA
-63 SSSIWA
+63 SSCIWA

-156 YLDPDGK
+156 YLDSGGN

-179 GTVDGMVKAHAR
+179 GTVDGMVNAHAR
-191 FGSLPWED
+191 FGSLPWAD

-236 KYFWAPCEKPSGS
+236 KYFWAPCEKPSVS
-249 TNTAMA
+249 TNTAEA
-255 TNVVKATNTAMA
+255 TNA
-267 TNVAKATNTAMATNV
+267 AKATNTGKAT
-282 AKAANTA
+282 
-289 EVTNVAKS
+289 
-297 TNAAEAT
+297 
-304 NVAKA
+304 
-309 ANTSTS
+309 NTSTS
-315 NPTNAARANDP
+315 NVTNTARAKDP
-326 GAEAAIMSVK
+326 VAEAAIMSGK
-336 DPENPTDQVCRA
+336 DTEKPSGEACRA
-348 FEEGEHFQQND
+348 FEEGEHFQQTD

-366 VAERGREGFYGGWVA
+366 VAEKGREGFYGGWVA

-407 REPYVVDFRG
+407 REPYEVDFRG

-481 VPSKAL
+481 VPSQAL
-487 GESDYAAE
+487 SESDYAAE
-495 RMASFNPGQ
+495 RMASFDPDR
-504 ATPSDNIRHGEVSM
+504 ATPSDKIRHGQISM
-518 IKESYE
+518 LKESDE

-530 IDAQGNAVGIT
+530 MDAQGNAVGIT

-625 LQNVLNVV
+625 LQNVLNVL

-669 ALLRAKGHSLAQTTL
+669 ALLRAKGHELGQTTL

>member
-1 MLSGLTTLRPTRFT
+1 
-15 NDTAMPNITV
+15 MPNITV
-25 SPYLPA
+25 SPYQAVAVKSP
-31 SANSSLGSVYTRTT
+31 LGFMYT
-45 LLRKMPH
+45 KPISFSKVPH
-52 ILLIFALSLLA
+52 ILLIFALTMLA

-130 VAHMADGTVASL
+130 VVHMADGTVASL

-156 YLDPDGK
+156 YLDSGGN

-179 GTVDGMVKAHAR
+179 GTVDGMVNAHAR
-191 FGSLPWED
+191 FGSLPWAD

-236 KYFWAPCEKPSGS
+236 KYFWAPCEKPSVS
-249 TNTAMA
+249 TNT
-255 TNVVKATNTAMA
+255 
-267 TNVAKATNTAMATNV
+267 AKATNT
-282 AKAANTA
+282 
-289 EVTNVAKS
+289 
-297 TNAAEAT
+297 
-304 NVAKA
+304 
-309 ANTSTS
+309 STS
-315 NPTNAARANDP
+315 NVTNTARANDP
-326 GAEAAIMSVK
+326 GAEAAIMSGK
-336 DPENPTDQVCRA
+336 DTEKTSGEACRA
-348 FEEGEHFQQND
+348 FVEGEHFQQSD

-366 VAERGREGFYGGWVA
+366 VAEKGREGFYGGWVA

-407 REPYVVDFRG
+407 REPYEMDFRG

-487 GESDYAAE
+487 SESDYAAE
-495 RMASFNPGQ
+495 RMASFDPNR
-504 ATPSDNIRHGEVSM
+504 ATPSDKIRHGEVSM

-625 LQNVLNVV
+625 LQNVLNVL

-669 ALLRAKGHSLAQTTL
+669 ALLRAQGHELGQTNL

>member
-1 MLSGLTTLRPTRFT
+1 MLSGLTTLRPIRFT
-15 NDTAMPNITV
+15 NVTAMPNITV
-25 SPYLPA
+25 SPYQAVAVKSP
-31 SANSSLGSVYTRTT
+31 LGFMYT
-45 LLRKMPH
+45 KPISFSKVPH
-52 ILLIFALSLLA
+52 ILLIFALTMLA

-130 VAHMADGTVASL
+130 VVHMADGTVASL

-156 YLDPDGK
+156 YLDSGGN

-179 GTVDGMVKAHAR
+179 GTVDGMVNAHAR
-191 FGSLPWED
+191 FGSLPWAD

-236 KYFWAPCEKPSGS
+236 KYFWAPCEKLSGS
-249 TNTAMA
+249 TNTAEA
-255 TNVVKATNTAMA
+255 ANA
-267 TNVAKATNTAMATNV
+267 AKATN
-282 AKAANTA
+282 
-289 EVTNVAKS
+289 S
-297 TNAAEAT
+297 TEAT
-304 NVAKA
+304 NAAKA

-315 NPTNAARANDP
+315 NVTNTARANDP
-326 GAEAAIMSVK
+326 GAEAAIMSDK
-336 DPENPTDQVCRA
+336 DTEKPSGEACRA
-348 FEEGEHFQQND
+348 FEEGEHFQQTD

-366 VAERGREGFYGGWVA
+366 VAEKGREGFYGGWVA
-381 DRIVQTME
+381 DRIVQTMK
-389 KYDGLISHEDLK
+389 KYDGLISHGDLK

-407 REPYVVDFRG
+407 REPYEVDFWG

-437 RMMETQELDSLEHHS
+437 RMMETQELDSLKHHS

-487 GESDYAAE
+487 SESDYAAE
-495 RMASFNPGQ
+495 RMASFDPNR
-504 ATPSDNIRHGEVSM
+504 ATPSDKIRHGEVSM

-625 LQNVLNVV
+625 LQNVLNVL

-669 ALLRAKGHSLAQTTL
+669 ALLRAKGHELGQTTL
-684 ARVHSIVVD
+684 ARGHSIVVD

>member
-1 MLSGLTTLRPTRFT
+1 MLSGLTTLRPIRFT
-15 NDTAMPNITV
+15 NVTAMPNITV
-25 SPYLPA
+25 SPYQAVAVKSP
-31 SANSSLGSVYTRTT
+31 LGFMYT
-45 LLRKMPH
+45 KPISFSKVPH
-52 ILLIFALSLLA
+52 ILLIFALTMLA

-130 VAHMADGTVASL
+130 VVHMADGTVASL

-156 YLDPDGK
+156 YLDSGGN

-179 GTVDGMVKAHAR
+179 GTVDGMVNAHAR
-191 FGSLPWED
+191 FGSLPWAD

-236 KYFWAPCEKPSGS
+236 KYFWAPCEKPSVS
-249 TNTAMA
+249 TNT
-255 TNVVKATNTAMA
+255 
-267 TNVAKATNTAMATNV
+267 
-282 AKAANTA
+282 
-289 EVTNVAKS
+289 
-297 TNAAEAT
+297 
-304 NVAKA
+304 AKA

-315 NPTNAARANDP
+315 NVTNTARAKDP
-326 GAEAAIMSVK
+326 GAEAAIMSGK
-336 DPENPTDQVCRA
+336 DTEKTSGEACRA
-348 FEEGEHFQQND
+348 FVEGEHFQQSD

-366 VAERGREGFYGGWVA
+366 VAEKGREGFYGGWVA

-407 REPYVVDFRG
+407 REPYEVDFWG

-487 GESDYAAE
+487 SESDYAAE
-495 RMASFNPGQ
+495 RMASFDPNR
-504 ATPSDNIRHGEVSM
+504 ATPSDKIRHGEVSM

-599 PIIVSKDGQVRM
+599 PIIVSKNGQVRM

-625 LQNVLNVV
+625 LQNVLNVL

-669 ALLRAKGHSLAQTTL
+669 ALLRAQGHELGQTNL

>member
-1 MLSGLTTLRPTRFT
+1 
-15 NDTAMPNITV
+15 MPNITDYPNKAV
-25 SPYLPA
+25 ALNSPLGFINRKAVLLNKLPH
-31 SANSSLGSVYTRTT
+31 
-45 LLRKMPH
+45 M
-52 ILLIFALSLLA
+52 LLIFALSTLA
-63 SSSIWA
+63 NSSIWA

-156 YLDPDGK
+156 YLDSDGN

-191 FGSLPWED
+191 FGSMPWAD

-236 KYFWAPCEKPSGS
+236 KYFWAPCEKPSVT
-249 TNTAMA
+249 TNTAKA
-255 TNVVKATNTAMA
+255 TSATKATNTAEA
-267 TNVAKATNTAMATNV
+267 TGLAKAT
-282 AKAANTA
+282 
-289 EVTNVAKS
+289 
-297 TNAAEAT
+297 
-304 NVAKA
+304 
-309 ANTSTS
+309 NTSTS
-315 NPTNAARANDP
+315 NPTNATKANDP
-326 GAEAAIMSVK
+326 GAEAAIMSGE
-336 DPENPTDQVCRA
+336 DAEQPSGEACRS

-366 VAERGREGFYGGWVA
+366 VAEKGREGFYGGWVA

-389 KYDGLISHEDLK
+389 AYDGLISHEDLK

-407 REPYVVDFRG
+407 REPYEVDFRG

-437 RMMETQELDSLEHHS
+437 RMMETQVLDSLEHHS

-461 AMRRAFADRAHY
+461 AMRRAFADRAYY

-481 VPSKAL
+481 VPSQAL
-487 GESDYAAE
+487 IESDYAAE
-495 RMASFNPGQ
+495 RMASFDPDR

-518 IKESYE
+518 LKESYE

-530 IDAQGNAVGIT
+530 MDAQGNAVGIT

-656 LLFDPMSLSADTQ
+656 LVFDPMSLSADTQ
-669 ALLRAKGHSLAQTTL
+669 ALLRAKGHYLAQTTL

>member
-1 MLSGLTTLRPTRFT
+1 ML
-15 NDTAMPNITV
+15 NITV
-25 SPYLPA
+25 STSQA
-31 SANSSLGSVYTRTT
+31 RSANSLLGLIYTKTVSLN
-45 LLRKMPH
+45 KMPH
-52 ILLIFALSLLA
+52 ILLFLSLSVLA

-69 QVGWNKAYENG
+69 QIGWNKAYENG
-80 LVVSAEGV
+80 LVVSAEGA
-88 ASEVGRHILQQ
+88 ASKVGRYILQQ

-130 VAHMADGTVASL
+130 VAHMADGTVVSL

-156 YLDPDGK
+156 YLDSEGN

-179 GTVDGMVKAHAR
+179 GTVDGMVKAYER
-191 FGSLPWED
+191 FGSMPWTD

-209 EGYALSYSQASSL
+209 KGYALSYSQASSL
-222 NYTGSAFAPFEASR
+222 NYAGSAFAPFEASK
-236 KYFWAPCEKPSGS
+236 KYFWASCKKSNIS
-249 TNTAMA
+249 THM
-255 TNVVKATNTAMA
+255 KS
-267 TNVAKATNTAMATNV
+267 
-282 AKAANTA
+282 A
-289 EVTNVAKS
+289 EVVS
-297 TNAAEAT
+297 LD
-304 NVAKA
+304 KA
-309 ANTSTS
+309 INSS
-315 NPTNAARANDP
+315 NDNSKNET
-326 GAEAAIMSVK
+326 
-336 DPENPTDQVCRA
+336 CRA
-348 FEEGEHFQQND
+348 FEEGEHFQQID

-366 VAERGREGFYGGWVA
+366 IAENGRDGFYEGWVAER
-381 DRIVQTME
+381 IVETMT
-389 KYDGLISHEDLK
+389 KYNGLISHEDLK
-401 AYESVW
+401 AYKSIW
-407 REPYVVDFRG
+407 RIPYKVNFRG
-417 YRLHIMPPPSSG
+417 YQLHIMPPPSSG

-437 RMMETQELDSLEHHS
+437 RMMETQKLDSIEHHS
-452 AAYYHLLAE
+452 ATYYHLLTE

-473 LGDPDFYP
+473 LGDPDFYS
-481 VPSKAL
+481 VPNEAL
-487 GESDYAAE
+487 SQSSYAAE
-495 RMASFNPGQ
+495 RMASFDPDR
-504 ATPSDNIRHGEVSM
+504 ATPSDNIAHGEVA
-518 IKESYE
+518 ILQESYE

-530 IDAQGNAVGIT
+530 MDAQGNAVGVT

-548 GSKLAVDGAGF
+548 GSKLAVNGAGF
-559 LLNNE
+559 ILNNE

-585 NAIEPG
+585 NAIAPG

-599 PIIVSKDGQVRM
+599 PIIVSKDEQVKM
-611 VAGAAGGPRIITAT
+611 VVGAAGGPRIISAT
-625 LQNVLNVV
+625 LQNVLNVL
-633 LFDMNA
+633 LFGMNA

-669 ALLRAKGHSLAQTTL
+669 ALLRAKGHSLTQTTL

-693 SQGRLTG
+693 SQGRRTG

>member
-1 MLSGLTTLRPTRFT
+1 MLSGLTTLRPIRFI
-15 NDTAMPNITV
+15 NVNAMPNITV
-25 SPYLPA
+25 SPYQA
-31 SANSSLGSVYTRTT
+31 VAVRSLLGLMYTKPIS
-45 LLRKMPH
+45 LSKVPH
-52 ILLIFALSLLA
+52 ILLIFALTMLA
-63 SSSIWA
+63 SSCIWA

-156 YLDPDGK
+156 YLDSGGN

-179 GTVDGMVKAHAR
+179 GTVDGMVNAHAR
-191 FGSLPWED
+191 FGSLPWAD

-236 KYFWAPCEKPSGS
+236 KYFWAPCEKPSVS
-249 TNTAMA
+249 TNTAEA
-255 TNVVKATNTAMA
+255 TNA
-267 TNVAKATNTAMATNV
+267 AKATNTGKAT
-282 AKAANTA
+282 
-289 EVTNVAKS
+289 
-297 TNAAEAT
+297 
-304 NVAKA
+304 
-309 ANTSTS
+309 NTSTS
-315 NPTNAARANDP
+315 NVTNTARAKDP
-326 GAEAAIMSVK
+326 VAEAAIMSGK
-336 DPENPTDQVCRA
+336 DTEKPSGEACRA
-348 FEEGEHFQQND
+348 FEEGEHFQQTD

-366 VAERGREGFYGGWVA
+366 VAEKGREGFYGGWVA

-407 REPYVVDFRG
+407 REPYEVDFRG

-481 VPSKAL
+481 VPSQAL
-487 GESDYAAE
+487 SESDYAAE
-495 RMASFNPGQ
+495 RMASFDPDR
-504 ATPSDNIRHGEVSM
+504 ATPSDKIRHGQISM
-518 IKESYE
+518 LKESDE

-530 IDAQGNAVGIT
+530 MDAQGNAVGIT

-625 LQNVLNVV
+625 LQNVLNVL

-669 ALLRAKGHSLAQTTL
+669 ALLRAKGHELGQTTL